1 MGSDRDAQTANTG
14 DTALAMLR
22 TLFDYSVWARDKLLE
37 AMEPLEESRLR
48 EVPGDGKG
56 VYGNIFDT
64 LAHMAA
70 SEWLWVQRCLGESP
84 MRSPRGEDF
93 NSLRNL
99 LDWWNTAHAE
109 SVQLLAQLTA
119 TDLEAEL
126 TYVGPDG
133 KRRTRK
139 IWHMLLQVPN
149 HQTEHRTQ
157 VASMLAILGLEVPQT
172 DLVVYLSE
180 QANRTSN
187 T

>member
-1 MGSDRDAQTANTG
+1 MDNGQDSQTANTA
-14 DTALAMLR
+14 DTALTMLR
-22 TLFDYSVWARDKLLE
+22 TLFDYSVWARDRLLE
-37 AMEPLEESRLR
+37 AMGPLEESRLR
-48 EVPGDGKG
+48 EVQGDGKG
-56 VYGNIFDT
+56 VYGTILDT

-99 LDWWNTAHAE
+99 VDWWNGVRAD
-109 SVQLLAQLTA
+109 SVQLLNDLSPE
-119 TDLEAEL
+119 DLEAEL

-149 HQTEHRTQ
+149 HQTEHRSQLAT
-157 VASMLAILGLEVPQT
+157 MLANLGVEVPQT

-180 QANRTSN
+180 QANRT
-187 T
+187 

>member
-1 MGSDRDAQTANTG
+1 METGQDAQTGQTSDIG
-14 DTALAMLR
+14 LSMLA
-22 TLFDYSVWARDKLLE
+22 TLFDYSMWARDKMLG
-37 AMEPLEESRLR
+37 AMESLEESGLR
-48 EVPGDGKG
+48 QLPGEVKG
-56 VYGNIFDT
+56 VYGTVFDT

-99 LDWWNTAHAE
+99 VDWWNGVHADT
-109 SVQLLAQLTA
+109 VQLLNGLSAA
-119 TDLEAEL
+119 DLEAEL

-149 HQTEHRTQ
+149 HQTEHRSQLAT
-157 VASMLAILGLEVPQT
+157 MLGNLGVEVPQT

-180 QANRTSN
+180 QADSA
-187 T
+187 

>member
-1 MGSDRDAQTANTG
+1 MDANRDAQTT
-14 DTALAMLR
+14 DTADTGLTMLR
-22 TLFDYSVWARDKLLE
+22 TLFDYSIWARDRLLG

-56 VYGNIFDT
+56 VYGSIFDT

-93 NSLRNL
+93 HGLRNL
-99 LDWWNTAHAE
+99 VDWWNGVHAD
-109 SVQLLAQLTA
+109 SVQLLGGLTA
-119 TDLEAEL
+119 ADLEAEL

-149 HQTEHRTQ
+149 HQTEHRSQLAT
-157 VASMLAILGLEVPQT
+157 MLGNLGVEVPQT

-180 QANRTSN
+180 KANRT
-187 T
+187 

>member
-1 MGSDRDAQTANTG
+1 MDTGQDAQTAQTS
-14 DTALAMLR
+14 DIALSMLA
-22 TLFDYSVWARDKLLE
+22 TLFDYSMWARDRLLG
-37 AMEPLEESRLR
+37 AMESLEESGLR
-48 EVPGDGKG
+48 ELPGEVKG
-56 VYGNIFDT
+56 VYGTIFDT
-64 LAHMAA
+64 LVHMAA

-99 LDWWNTAHAE
+99 VDWWNGVHADA
-109 SVQLLAQLTA
+109 VQLLSGLNEN
-119 TDLEAEL
+119 DLEAEL

-149 HQTEHRTQ
+149 HQTEHRSQ
-157 VASMLAILGLEVPQT
+157 VAAMLSTMGVGVPQT

-180 QANRTSN
+180 R
-187 T
+187 

>member
-1 MGSDRDAQTANTG
+1 MDTGRDAQTSQTS
-14 DTALAMLR
+14 DVALSMLA
-22 TLFDYSVWARDKLLE
+22 TLFDYSIWARDRLLE
-37 AMEPLEESRLR
+37 AMAPLDESGLR
-48 EVPGDGKG
+48 ELPGEVKG
-56 VYGNIFDT
+56 VYGAIFDT

-99 LDWWNTAHAE
+99 VDWWNGVHADA
-109 SVQLLAQLTA
+109 VQLLAGLNES
-119 TDLEAEL
+119 DLEAEL

-149 HQTEHRTQ
+149 HQTEHRSQ
-157 VASMLAILGLEVPQT
+157 VASMLGNLGVEVPQT
-172 DLVVYLSE
+172 DLVVYLSS
-180 QANRTSN
+180 RG
-187 T
+187 